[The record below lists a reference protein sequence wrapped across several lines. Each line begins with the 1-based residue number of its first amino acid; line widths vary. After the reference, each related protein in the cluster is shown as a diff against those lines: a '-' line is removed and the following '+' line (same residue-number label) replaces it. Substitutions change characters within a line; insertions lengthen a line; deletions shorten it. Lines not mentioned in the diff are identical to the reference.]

1 MRILKLA
8 IISIV
13 ILFLVVF
20 CLSLLIP
27 SHIRIT
33 RAINVYAKRDSVYN
47 DVVNVKHWK
56 KWNELVNKPELEKGI
71 VTDSAFISDKLKVHI
86 QNASLDSVI
95 TAWTQENG
103 NVIHSGYVMIPAGDT
118 TIVQWFF
125 DFHPRW
131 YPWEKLSTVV
141 LDNQLGPTMEKSLGK
156 LKKEIEGH

>member
-1 MRILKLA
+1 MKILKLA

-13 ILFLVVF
+13 ILFLVIL

-33 RAINVYAKRDSVYN
+33 RATNVFVKRDSVYN
-47 DVVNVKHWK
+47 TIANMKSWK
-56 KWNELVNKPELEKGI
+56 QWNELVNKPELANGI
-71 VTDSAFISDKLKVHI
+71 ATDSDFISDKLKVHI
-86 QNASLDSVI
+86 KFASLDSVI

-103 NVIHSGYVMIPAGDT
+103 NIIHSGYVMIPAGDT

-125 DFHPRW
+125 DFYPRW

-141 LDNQLGPTMEKSLGK
+141 LDNQLGPAMEKSLGN
-156 LKKEIEGH
+156 LKKGIEAH